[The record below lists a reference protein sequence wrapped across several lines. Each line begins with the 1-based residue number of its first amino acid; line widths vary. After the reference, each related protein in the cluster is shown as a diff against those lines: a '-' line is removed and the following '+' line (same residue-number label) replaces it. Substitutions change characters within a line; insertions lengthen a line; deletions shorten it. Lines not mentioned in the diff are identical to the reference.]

1 MKKNK
6 VLSFLLMFGL
16 VVALTAC
23 NNGDEYPYEST
34 PETEVGYEEDNNLT
48 DDDNVANE
56 DDNVANFEVLY
67 AMTSELLYDL
77 ENINLEEIDAF
88 KATLEDAVS
97 IASTVV
103 SNEQLS
109 QLTRDL
115 AGVVH
120 ELTLGH
126 LQSFHD
132 FSDEITIDVLT
143 ELQPILIDNIQ
154 GIHAQFQLTN

>member
-48 DDDNVANE
+48 E